1 MWAAATS
8 PNARRAARS
17 PIWRRSIC
25 ARATPAATNSVAR
38 RRPFGRN
45 SPGWLPPISTR
56 ERNAFQD
63 FLHREAGGSAEGP
76 GLRAFTESVRE
87 FGQLLGAS
95 SGNRVLSLFLDILY
109 DLGTNFRPEH
119 DVFLGRPDRVQ
130 AYRQQRAPLI
140 AAILDRDPNIAGLLA
155 NRTSELHRQW
165 QAEDA
170 DASVA
175 ARPRKRRVRGTRFE
189 R

>member
-1 MWAAATS
+1 
-8 PNARRAARS
+8 
-17 PIWRRSIC
+17 
-25 ARATPAATNSVAR
+25 
-38 RRPFGRN
+38 
-45 SPGWLPPISTR
+45 
-56 ERNAFQD
+56 
-63 FLHREAGGSAEGP
+63 
-76 GLRAFTESVRE
+76 VRE